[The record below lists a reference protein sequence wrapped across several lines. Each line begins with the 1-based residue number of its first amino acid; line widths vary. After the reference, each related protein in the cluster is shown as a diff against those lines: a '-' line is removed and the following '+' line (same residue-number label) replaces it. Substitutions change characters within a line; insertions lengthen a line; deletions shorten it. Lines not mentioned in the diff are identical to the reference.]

1 MEAALVL
8 VISTFLVIY
17 PLWRICARAGFNG
30 VLSLLALI
38 PFLGVSIVGAVLSFA
53 KWPTPANLTKE

>member
-1 MEAALVL
+1 MELFVAIIASVL
-8 VISTFLVIY
+8 VIV

-30 VLSLLALI
+30 ALSLLALI
-38 PFLGVSIVGAVLSFA
+38 PWFGVLIVGAILSFT